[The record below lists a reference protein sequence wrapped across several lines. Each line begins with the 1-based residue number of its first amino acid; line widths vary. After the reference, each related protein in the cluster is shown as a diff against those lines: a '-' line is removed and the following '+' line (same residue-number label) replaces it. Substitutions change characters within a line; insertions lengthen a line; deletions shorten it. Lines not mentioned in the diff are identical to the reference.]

1 MSDSSD
7 ELTSGQAENPR
18 DRLSEVEEQLEHVQ
32 RGAVL
37 RTQVFGELKFVH
49 SFVLQ
54 KWGFKS
60 TSRAFHVNLCE
71 HLHFPRSL
79 HHYQRSNSLRIPP
92 HRPVSA
98 GLSQLS
104 DLEERVSQ
112 KHVELLNR
120 FEDSMGPWFF
130 SSKVKPCFPP
140 HQMGK
145 NGHLVVKWFFITLL
159 LWICQREKGWQE
171 LWLTG
176 HTQRNPP
183 TCWDF
188 FHKFMNNL
196 RKTWFKNMWPSW
208 IGVCWWRIQWG
219 F

>member
-7 ELTSGQAENPR
+7 ELTSGQAENPH

-37 RTQVFGELKFVH
+37 RTEVFGELKFVH

-60 TSRAFHVNLCE
+60 TSRAFDLCE

-79 HHYQRSNSLRIPP
+79 HHYQRSDSVRISPPPSARLGRSLTTL
-92 HRPVSA
+92 RPWRKGESEARGASQSIWGLDRAMFFLQKSSHVS
-98 GLSQLS
+98 
-104 DLEERVSQ
+104 
-112 KHVELLNR
+112 
-120 FEDSMGPWFF
+120 
-130 SSKVKPCFPP
+130 P

-145 NGHLVVKWFFITLL
+145 NDHLVVKWFFITLL
-159 LWICQREKGWQE
+159 LWICQRKRVGGNFGW
-171 LWLTG
+171 LVIP
-176 HTQRNPP
+176 NPARLLAGI
-183 TCWDF
+183 F
-188 FHKFMNNL
+188 FHEFMNNL